1 MNSML
6 PFTIEKSYLATLLR
20 RSASVV
26 GALLMVAVIAACD
39 SVANYSGDGT
49 LTDNGIFAATDRYV
63 LNLGPVALRNRAE
76 KKYRLENLP
85 KRSFVVGIEIR
96 PSVKDL
102 ASLERKPIDA
112 AVSLSLVSLDGKQ
125 VFEVDSKLSAWTWNL
140 PSTADYAFI
149 YVRSD
154 PGTYFTPTSDSRYD
168 LTVKILQPDTGSLQY
183 EARLLAKS
191 GGWK

>member
-1 MNSML
+1 MNS
-6 PFTIEKSYLATLLR
+6 KLAFIIQELRCARLLR
-20 RSASVV
+20 IGASIL
-26 GALLMVAVIAACD
+26 AAFFMVLVAGCD
-39 SVANYSGDGT
+39 SVANYSGDGK

-63 LNLGPVALRNRAE
+63 LDLGPVPLKNRGE

-85 KRSFVVGIEIR
+85 QESFVVGIEIR
-96 PSVKDL
+96 PAVKDL
-102 ASLERKPIDA
+102 ASLERKPIN
-112 AVSLSLVSLDGKQ
+112 AVVFLSLAASDGKQ
-125 VFEVDSKLSAWTWNL
+125 VFTVEADISSWTWNL

-154 PGTYFTPTSDSRYD
+154 PGTYFTPASKSGYTMT
-168 LTVKILQPDTGSLQY
+168 LKILQPDSGSLQY